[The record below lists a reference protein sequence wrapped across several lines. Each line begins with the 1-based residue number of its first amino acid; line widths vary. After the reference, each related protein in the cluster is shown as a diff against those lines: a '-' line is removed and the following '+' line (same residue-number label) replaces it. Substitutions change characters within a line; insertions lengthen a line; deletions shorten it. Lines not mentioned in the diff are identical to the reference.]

1 MKTSVRSPLPCQLC
15 TGILLLWIMFSTLS
29 TYGEAQIDRAA
40 LEQALSAH
48 PVDVS
53 YVFPSNTDLTTSKP
67 LSDPQTTANAVESA
81 THLPIN
87 IVSDTINRLT
97 LNSKA
102 YQQPVTV
109 YQSRITDRAEVFL
122 SQFYQR
128 FDFNHNQ
135 VAQNII
141 FYQSIFKETF
151 VFSFNRLSGRFDI
164 SSTHFRDEA
173 NFYNNRFQ
181 QASSVHLSTF
191 DKVARFNHSTYS
203 GKSSFENTIFHDD
216 VSFDSSIFSDTLS
229 FKGSVFDGHVRF
241 HDAFLPRK
249 IDLSNVVING
259 PNIQLDHAKAH
270 DNTQDILINL
280 LGTDLHKIDFEYT
293 LFKLDFPDIATYQ
306 DIANIYTQLLEK
318 YKREG
323 MEKSYQKLYREY
335 RQYEFTAKKQ
345 HVLNFVHKH
354 WWDYGLDKNRLFSW
368 FLLIMTV
375 LTLIN
380 CLYYDTLVTTYFN
393 IYFLDAVKP
402 DIACQQN
409 PILNYLHNIPRA
421 IFLTIFLVFA
431 SFLQH
436 LVGEEKI
443 FKTDHFLINSYVI
456 FINCLGYIFLLFFL
470 EILFN

>member
-1 MKTSVRSPLPCQLC
+1 MKTSARSPLSSQLC
-15 TGILLLWIMFSTLS
+15 IGLVILWSLLSTL
-29 TYGEAQIDRAA
+29 TAYGEAQIDRAA
-40 LEQALSAH
+40 LKQALSAH
-48 PVDVS
+48 RVDVS
-53 YVFPSNTDLTTSKP
+53 AVFFTNTDLTTSKQ
-67 LSDPQTTANAVESA
+67 LSDPQITSKAAGSA
-81 THLPIN
+81 TSFPIN

-135 VAQNII
+135 VAQDII
-141 FYQSIFKETF
+141 LYQSIFKDAF
-151 VFSFNRLSGRFDI
+151 VFSFNRLSGCFDI
-164 SSTHFRDEA
+164 SSTHFLEEA

-191 DKVARFNHSTYS
+191 DKAAHFNHSTYS
-203 GKSSFENTIFHDD
+203 GKSSFENTIFQDD

-229 FKGSVFDGHVRF
+229 FKGSIFNGHVRF
-241 HDAFLPRK
+241 HDTFLPRK
-249 IDLSNVVING
+249 IDFSNVVING

-270 DNTQDILINL
+270 DNTQDVLINL
-280 LGTDLHKIDFEYT
+280 LGTDPHKIDFEYT
-293 LFKLDFPDIATYQ
+293 RFKLDFPDIATYQ
-306 DIANIYTQLLEK
+306 EIANIYTQLLEK

-323 MEKSYQKLYREY
+323 MEKSYQKLYREHQ
-335 RQYEFTAKKQ
+335 QYEFTTKKQ

-368 FLLIMTV
+368 FFLIMST

-380 CLYYDTLVTTYFN
+380 CFYYDTLVTTYFN
-393 IYFLDAVKP
+393 IYFLDAIKP

-456 FINCLGYIFLLFFL
+456 FINCLGYVFLLFFL